1 MQHTQLTQLKENYK
15 DIIQDEPGRTCLVH
29 HDILRGNSPT
39 IRLPPYRL
47 AHTAQEVLREEIKSL
62 LEQNIIEPSKSPWSA
77 PIVLAPKKDGRTRMC
92 VDYRKLNALT
102 TGDPYPLP
110 HIEDLINDIGRAK
123 YITTLDLTK
132 GYYQVPMGEDS
143 REKTSFVTTYG
154 KYQFVTMPFGLVSA
168 PSTFQRLMD
177 HVLQGLHSVSTAY
190 LDDILICSDTWE
202 EHVLHLTE
210 VFGRLREAG
219 LHIKDKK
226 CNFAVNSGNYL
237 GHVVGGG
244 EVRLMD
250 CKVKAVKEYERPQTK
265 KQVRAFW
272 VYVGDYR
279 RFIPSFSTVANS
291 WPELTRKNKENVVK

>member
-1 MQHTQLTQLKENYK
+1 M
-15 DIIQDEPGRTCLVH
+15 
-29 HDILRGNSPT
+29 
-39 IRLPPYRL
+39 
-47 AHTAQEVLREEIKSL
+47 
-62 LEQNIIEPSKSPWSA
+62 
-77 PIVLAPKKDGRTRMC
+77 
-92 VDYRKLNALT
+92 T

-110 HIEDLINDIGRAK
+110 HIEDLISDIGRAK

-132 GYYQVPMGEDS
+132 GYYQVPKGEDS
-143 REKTSFVTTYG
+143 REKTAFVTTYG

-190 LDDILICSDTWE
+190 LDDILIRSDTWE
-202 EHVLHLTE
+202 EHVQHLTE
-210 VFGRLREAG
+210 VIGRLREAG

-226 CNFAVNSGNYL
+226 CNFVVNSCKYL

-250 CKVKAVKEYERPQTK
+250 CKVKAVKEYERPKTK
-265 KQVRAFW
+265 KQVRAFLGLCG
-272 VYVGDYR
+272 YYH